1 MKKLLLIAALISP
14 LWLTA
19 PTMANQTLA
28 QTVLSQTQTQLTTEQ
43 IQQACANQEIQKLP
57 EPFSDVSKDH
67 WAYPALANLYYCQIA
82 SKPNSVSITEL
93 QKAPTSLTLNGR
105 SYQIET
111 YIWRNFMPGVSSDN
125 NKGMIASVRLKAQDG
140 KAIPSLLIPDKLWVI
155 KDNGK
160 SVWETT
166 FSDKPRISSGVVEM
180 VARSGPNW
188 QPGSVVD
195 VVIRLKNAQNQT
207 YFLRASSQKI
217 QSTF

>member
-1 MKKLLLIAALISP
+1 MKKLLLITALISP

-19 PTMANQTLA
+19 PTMANQTSP
-28 QTVLSQTQTQLTTEQ
+28 QMVLSQTQTQLTAEK
-43 IQQACANQEIQKLP
+43 IREACANQQVEKLP

-67 WAYPALANLYYCQIA
+67 WAYPAVANLYYCQIA
-82 SKPNSVSITEL
+82 SKPNSVSIREL

-105 SYQIET
+105 SYQLET
-111 YIWRNFMPGVSSDN
+111 YIWRNFIPGVSSGN
-125 NKGMIASVRLKAQDG
+125 EGMIASVRLKAQDG
-140 KAIPSLLIPDKLWVI
+140 KAIPSMLIPDKLWVI

-160 SVWETT
+160 NVWETT

-195 VVIRLKNAQNQT
+195 VVIRLNNAQNQI